1 MDEFNKNYDN
11 FFFLGDSFF
20 HGFHE
25 QQYVVASSY
34 SLNDLQSQA
43 NMLNILMRWHA
54 LIWITNWPNLFQHN
68 SVLET
73 NLSDFHM
80 ILP

>member
-11 FFFLGDSFF
+11 FIFLVDSFF

-34 SLNDLQSQA
+34 SLNDLQS
-43 NMLNILMRWHA
+43 
-54 LIWITNWPNLFQHN
+54 LIDQLTC
-68 SVLET
+68 
-73 NLSDFHM
+73 
-80 ILP
+80 